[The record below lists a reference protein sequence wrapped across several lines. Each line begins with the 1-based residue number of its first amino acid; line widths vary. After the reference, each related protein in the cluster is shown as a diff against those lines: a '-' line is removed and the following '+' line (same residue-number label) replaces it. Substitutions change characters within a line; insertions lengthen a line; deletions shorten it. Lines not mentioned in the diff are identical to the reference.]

1 MAVSISRFTTDKSN
15 LINLLIK
22 AEEINKI
29 ELVEVID

>member
-1 MAVSISRFTTDKSN
+1 MVVSISRFTTDKSN